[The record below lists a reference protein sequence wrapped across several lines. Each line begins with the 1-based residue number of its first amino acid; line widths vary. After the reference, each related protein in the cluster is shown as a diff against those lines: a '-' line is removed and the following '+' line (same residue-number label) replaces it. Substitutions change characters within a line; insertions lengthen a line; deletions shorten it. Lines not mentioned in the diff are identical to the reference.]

1 MIVTSA
7 EGLSNSIVSG
17 SLMFVDKL
25 TIVSINQNACKD
37 SSSGCTLDS
46 EASGV
51 YGNIVLTETL
61 LMTNVADDAMSITT
75 TITLPRS
82 TLTIRV
88 SSVPSASASVPTS
101 VYTTATLQDKC
112 YQPMLPILE
121 PCDPDTSPETT
132 ATTSSLTL
140 INGTLVITTQQ
151 SAALPLGAH
160 NRLKPIFT
168 FVKSLFAFG
177 VKCGKE
183 MTTAPSQGHIKV
195 GQGRIGIWGKLP
207 QSYGKSPCISVSMLL
222 LHCEVI
228 LAMPEHSWDREL
240 HLGWTLTWSKLEVRI
255 RCNFGR

>member
-1 MIVTSA
+1 MIVTST
-7 EGLSNSIVSG
+7 EVLSSSIVSG
-17 SLMFVDKL
+17 SLIFVDKL
-25 TIVSINQNACKD
+25 TIVSINQNACKE

-61 LMTNVADDAMSITT
+61 LTTNVADDAMSITT

-132 ATTSSLTL
+132 ATTTTSSPTL
-140 INGTLVITTQQ
+140 INGTLVVTTQQ

-160 NRLKPIFT
+160 NRLKPIVT

-177 VKCGKE
+177 VKFGKA
-183 MTTAPSQGHIKV
+183 MTTAPSRWHIEV

-207 QSYGKSPCISVSMLL
+207 QSYGKSPYISVSLLL

-228 LAMPEHSWDREL
+228 LAMPEHS
-240 HLGWTLTWSKLEVRI
+240 
-255 RCNFGR
+255 